1 VTVYTCIAP
10 DGPIPAP
17 APDPEATARFAVR
30 ALLDRP
36 GSIIAHPRDV
46 AALQGTPLAGRI
58 IPGGPAVGL
67 PQPGTV
73 WLEVA

>member
-1 VTVYTCIAP
+1 MTVYTCIAP

-17 APDPEATARFAVR
+17 APDPAETARFAVQ
-30 ALLDRP
+30 ALFDTT
-36 GSIIAHPRDV
+36 GSIICHPRDV
-46 AALQGTPLAGRI
+46 QALNASPLAERI

-73 WLEVA
+73 WLERA

>member
-1 VTVYTCIAP
+1 MAYTAHCP

-17 APDPEATARFAVR
+17 APDPAETARFAVR

-46 AALQGTPLAGRI
+46 QALNASPLAGRI
-58 IPGGPAVGL
+58 IPGGPTVGL
-67 PQPGTV
+67 PQAGTV
-73 WLEVA
+73 WLERA

>member
-1 VTVYTCIAP
+1 MSVYTCIAP

-17 APDPEATARFAVR
+17 APDPAETARFAVQ
-30 ALLDRP
+30 ALFDTTA
-36 GSIIAHPRDV
+36 SIICHPRDV
-46 AALQGTPLAGRI
+46 QALNASPLAERI

-73 WLEVA
+73 WLERA